1 MKKRII
7 GIFIIIMLFQIPTT
21 KVFAASAN
29 ASISVS
35 TTNTVVGNSGTATLT
50 ISSNVAIG
58 QVYGTFTCG
67 GLGSKDLTYSIGPG
81 DTPSNSRS
89 YTIHWKAGSAGTFTC
104 EAKGLEVG
112 TLDVD
117 WPSVSVSPKNIT
129 VVKQSSSGGSSSNSN
144 SSGSKP
150 SSNKGNSGGTTSNKK
165 EYSSDNTLS
174 SLGIDGYT
182 LDPEFNKDTVEYK
195 ISVDESVEK
204 INITAAANDKK
215 ATITGVGEKNLSSGE
230 NTIEVKVTA
239 ENGNEKVYKIIVKV
253 EDLKPIFVKI
263 DKEEYTI
270 IKKNNGLIEKLDQYE
285 EKIIKIN
292 NQDVISYQNSVTKV
306 TLVLLKDKENKIGY
320 YVYNEK
326 EKSYK
331 KYRAITIQGITL
343 QLLESPNILDNYQKY
358 SLKLQEEVIDFYKLD
373 KKHKVGLIYGTNIKT
388 GNTSYYM
395 YDENESTL
403 SKYFEEEIKIY
414 QKEIEKLKNYMMIF
428 IGSTSFIAII
438 IIIISLVKSKK
449 SKKRRI
455 KY

>member
-7 GIFIIIMLFQIPTT
+7 GVLIIIMLFQIPTT

-67 GLGSKDLTYSIGPG
+67 GLGSKDLTYSIGPS

-89 YTIHWKAGSAGTFTC
+89 YTIHWKAGSAGTYTC
-104 EAKGLEVG
+104 EVKGLEVG

-117 WPSVSVSPKNIT
+117 WPSVSVPAKTIT
-129 VVKQSSSGGSSSNSN
+129 VVKSSSSGGSSNG
-144 SSGSKP
+144 SGSKP

-174 SLGIDGYT
+174 SFGIEGYI
-182 LDPEFNKDTVEYK
+182 LDPVFNKDTTEYK
-195 ISVDESVEK
+195 LLLDESVEK
-204 INITAAANDKK
+204 INVTATANDKK
-215 ATITGVGEKNLSSGE
+215 ATVTGTGEKSLSSGE
-230 NTIEVKVTA
+230 NTVEVKVTA

-253 EDLKPIFVKI
+253 EDLKPILVKI
-263 DKEEYTI
+263 GKDEYTI
-270 IKKNNGLIEKLDQYE
+270 VKKNNGLVEKLDQYE
-285 EKIIKIN
+285 EKTIKIN
-292 NQDVISYQNSVTKV
+292 DQDVVSYQNPVTKV

-326 EKSYK
+326 EKNYK
-331 KYRAITIQGITL
+331 RYRAITIQGITL
-343 QLLESPNILDNYQKY
+343 QLLEAPKDLDNYQKY
-358 SLKLQEEVIDFYKLD
+358 SLKLQEEMIDIYKLD

-388 GNTSYYM
+388 GNTSYYI

-428 IGSTSFIAII
+428 MGCTAFIAII
-438 IIIISLVKSKK
+438 LIIISLVKSKK
-449 SKKRRI
+449 RSKKR
-455 KY
+455 KLY

>member
-7 GIFIIIMLFQIPTT
+7 GILIIIMLFQMPTT
-21 KVFAASAN
+21 KVFAATAN

-35 TTNTVVGNSGTATLT
+35 TTNTVIGNSGTATLT

-58 QVYGTFTCG
+58 QIYGTFTCG
-67 GLGSKDLTYSIGPG
+67 GLGSKDLTYSIGPS

-89 YTIHWKAGSAGTFTC
+89 YTIHWKAGSAGTYTC
-104 EAKGLEVG
+104 EVKGLEVG

-117 WPSVSVSPKNIT
+117 WPSVSASPKTIT
-129 VVKQSSSGGSSSNSN
+129 VVKPSSSGGGSSSSN
-144 SSGSKP
+144 SKP
-150 SSNKGNSGGTTSNKK
+150 SSNKGNLGGTTSDKK

-182 LDPEFNKDTVEYK
+182 LDPVFNKDTTEYK
-195 ISVDESVEK
+195 LSVDESVEK
-204 INITAAANDKK
+204 INVTATANDKK
-215 ATITGVGEKNLSSGE
+215 ASITGTGEKSLSSGE
-230 NTIEVKVTA
+230 NTIEIKVTA
-239 ENGNEKVYKIIVKV
+239 ENGNEKVYKLIVKV
-253 EDLKPIFVKI
+253 EDLNPISVKI

-270 IKKNNGLIEKLDQYE
+270 VKKNNNLIEKLEQYE

-292 NQDVISYQNSVTKV
+292 EQEVISYQNPVTKV
-306 TLVLLKDKENKIGY
+306 TLVLLKNKENKINY

-331 KYRAITIQGITL
+331 KYRTITIQGITL
-343 QLLESPNILDNYQKY
+343 QLLDSIEPLDNYQKY
-358 SLKLQEEVIDFYKLD
+358 SLKLQEETIDIYKLE
-373 KKHKVGLIYGTNIKT
+373 KEHKVGLIYGTNIKT

-395 YDENESTL
+395 YDENEGTL

-428 IGSTSFIAII
+428 MGSTAFIAII

-449 SKKRRI
+449 RKKKKHI
-455 KY
+455 Y